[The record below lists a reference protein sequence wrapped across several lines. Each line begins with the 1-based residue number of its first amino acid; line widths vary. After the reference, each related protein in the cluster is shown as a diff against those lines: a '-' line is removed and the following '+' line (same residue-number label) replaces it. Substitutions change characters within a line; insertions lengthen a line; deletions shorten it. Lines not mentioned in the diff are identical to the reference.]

1 MKAEADPTAADSLE
15 RRVKVEPGGTD
26 ADSFKRA
33 EAAIRVVIAVCL
45 LLDFALACLVA
56 VQHFHV

>member
-1 MKAEADPTAADSLE
+1 M
-15 RRVKVEPGGTD
+15 KVEQGGTD

-33 EAAIRVVIAVCL
+33 EAAMRVVIAVCL
-45 LLDFALACLVA
+45 LLDFALVCLVA

>member
-1 MKAEADPTAADSLE
+1 MNVEQ
-15 RRVKVEPGGTD
+15 RRID

-33 EAAIRVVIAVCL
+33 ETAMRVFITICL
-45 LLDFALACLVA
+45 VLNFALACLVA

>member
-1 MKAEADPTAADSLE
+1 
-15 RRVKVEPGGTD
+15 VKVEPGGTD

-45 LLDFALACLVA
+45 LLDFALVCLVA
-56 VQHFHV
+56 VHHFHV